1 MIEFAQ
7 IRAFV
12 AVADELHFGR
22 AAKRLNMTQPP
33 LSRHIQMLEQQL
45 DVTLLER
52 TSRSVELTGAGR
64 AFLAEARG
72 LLQQRENA
80 VKAARQAASLA
91 GGSLTIGFVGATTY
105 GYLPWLA
112 SRLRSELAHIEAS
125 FVELTSREQL
135 EALKSGQID
144 FGLVRPLQTAETVRS
159 ACVFR
164 EELALALPLDHPL
177 AGRRRPELEQLDG
190 QPFIM
195 YSSAGSYMNSLL
207 TMAFGAAGIRPN
219 VVQSMSQAQAILA
232 LVSTGLG
239 LAIVP
244 GETRNACFDNVVFRP
259 IRLGPSIFAELHAI
273 WRSDNRNPV
282 LPRLRELAFRD
293 EGGGVRRPLQLQP

>member
-33 LSRHIQMLEQQL
+33 LSRHIQLLEQQL

-52 TSRSVELTGAGR
+52 TSRLVELTAAGR
-64 AFLAEARG
+64 AFLIEART

-80 VKAARQAASLA
+80 IKAAREAAVRT
-91 GGSLTIGFVGATTY
+91 GGSLRIGFVGATTY

-112 SRLRSELAHIEAS
+112 SRLHAELPHVETD

-144 FGLVRPLQTAETVRS
+144 FGLVRPLQTANPIRS

-164 EELALALPLDHPL
+164 EDLALALPLDHPL
-177 AGRRRPELEQLDG
+177 AVRRRPELAQVDG

-195 YSSAGSYMNSLL
+195 YSKAGPYMNALL
-207 TMAFGAAGIRPN
+207 TLAFAAAGIRPN
-219 VVQSMSQAQAILA
+219 FVQSMSQAQAILA

-259 IRLGPSIFAELHAI
+259 IRLGPSVFAELHAI
-273 WRSDNRNPV
+273 WRSDNKNPF
-282 LPRLRELAFRD
+282 LTRLRELSFRT
-293 EGGGVRRPLQLQP
+293 

>member
-52 TSRSVELTGAGR
+52 TSRSVELTVAGR
-64 AFLAEARG
+64 AFLSEARG

-80 VKAARQAASLA
+80 VKAARQAALLA
-91 GGSLTIGFVGATTY
+91 GGALTIGFVGATTY

-112 SRLRSELAHIEAS
+112 SCLRSELPHIEAS

-177 AGRRRPELEQLDG
+177 AG
-190 QPFIM
+190 
-195 YSSAGSYMNSLL
+195 
-207 TMAFGAAGIRPN
+207 GA
-219 VVQSMSQAQAILA
+219 
-232 LVSTGLG
+232 
-239 LAIVP
+239 
-244 GETRNACFDNVVFRP
+244 
-259 IRLGPSIFAELHAI
+259 GPSL
-273 WRSDNRNPV
+273 SSSMGNPSSCI
-282 LPRLRELAFRD
+282 RALA
-293 EGGGVRRPLQLQP
+293 PT